1 MILIFL
7 YRKNIVR
14 EMVSGKKKIVSE
26 INKHPPTNQFDNIL
40 FKILTVK
47 IQYTKPP
54 H

>member
-7 YRKNIVR
+7 YRINIVR
-14 EMVSGKKKIVSE
+14 EMVSGKKIVSE
-26 INKHPPTNQFDNIL
+26 INKHPPTNQFDNLL

>member
-7 YRKNIVR
+7 YRKIIVR
-14 EMVSGKKKIVSE
+14 EMVSGKKFVSE

-47 IQYTKPP
+47 IQYKKPP